1 MSNVVRT
8 GLKIAAVVT
17 MALMTFSGSASAAE
31 AQKPAA
37 APAAPK
43 ADGQYKIGVVNRKQ
57 VFDEYNKQKE
67 GLAALEAQ
75 KEALQKDIDAL
86 STSIEGKKKK
96 YEDGKDKMSEEER
109 VKLKDDITR
118 EFGEYQAQF
127 KLKQQDIDRQSQ
139 RFVRDIMIDIDNAV
153 TKIGNEKNYHLILEA
168 DPNSASSVIF
178 FSTTLD
184 ITSEVSN
191 LLNGKP

>member
-37 APAAPK
+37 APAAPAK
-43 ADGQYKIGVVNRKQ
+43 SDGQYKIGVVNRKEL
-57 VFDEYNKQKE
+57 FDKYKKQID

-75 KEALQKDIDAL
+75 KTTLQKDIDAL
-86 STSIEGKKKK
+86 SESITKKKEK
-96 YEDGKDKMSEEER
+96 YEKEKDKMTPEEAT
-109 VKLKDDITR
+109 KLKDDITR

-139 RFVRDIMIDIDNAV
+139 RFVRDIMKDIDDAV
-153 TKIGNEKNYHLILEA
+153 TAIGNQENYHLILEA
-168 DPNSASSVIF
+168 DPNSTTAVIYY
-178 FSTTLD
+178 STTLD
-184 ITSEVSN
+184 ITGQV
-191 LLNGKP
+191 LIKLNGK